1 MALIP
6 KKLIMFDLDGTL
18 AVSKQALDSEMAE
31 LLRELLN
38 HYKVAIISGGALPQF
53 EKQVLGPLA
62 ANEKQLESFILMPTT
77 SANIYLH
84 EQGKL
89 KRVFAELLTKEEKDR
104 IFKYV
109 NDAIEHFNLR
119 PETQY
124 GELIEDRETQV
135 SYSALGQKAPPEA
148 KAVWDP
154 TGSRR
159 QEVIAYLKPFLP
171 GFSIRSGGGTTID
184 ITREGIDKAHGVHQA
199 MKLLDLSLSDI
210 VFVGD
215 ALYPGGNDE
224 AAKTT
229 GVDCVEVKDV
239 SDTKNYIR
247 SILP

>member
-1 MALIP
+1 MPIIS

-18 AVSKQALDSEMAE
+18 AVSKQAIDSKMAE
-31 LLRELLN
+31 LLRHLLD

-53 EKQVLGPLA
+53 EKQVLDPLA
-62 ANEKQLESFILMPTT
+62 ASLQELNNFILMPTT
-77 SANIYLH
+77 SANIYVH
-84 EQGKL
+84 EEGKL
-89 KRVFAELLTKEEKDR
+89 KHIFGALLEEGEKKK
-104 IFKYV
+104 IV
-109 NDAIEHFNLR
+109 EHLNNAIEVFKLF

-124 GELIEDRETQV
+124 GDLIEDRHTQI
-135 SYSALGQKAPPEA
+135 SYSALGQKAPPEI

-159 QEVIAYLKPFLP
+159 QEIIAYLKPYLP

-199 MKLLDLSLSDI
+199 MKILDLKLSDI

-224 AAKTT
+224 AAKST

-239 SDTKNYIR
+239 EDTKRYIE
-247 SILP
+247 SII